1 MNIKHLFQFL
11 IITILSTTLV
21 GCISFGMTEEKCKEL
36 NVNSYTYGRTD
47 ALNAQPKEASYL
59 LFNRHKETCT
69 QKYQTA
75 SFNQAEYDKG
85 YKAGIKELC
94 TYAGGLSLG
103 QKKGAHPINIQTICP
118 QKNETDFA
126 RGYRDGALLYYQGET
141 RSLKGKNS
149 WLQIENSNLE
159 SENSRLESENSSLK
173 SR

>member
-94 TYAGGLSLG
+94 TYAGGYNLG
-103 QKKGAHPINIQTICP
+103 LRGAVYRKVCP
-118 QKNETDFA
+118 TKNASE
-126 RGYRDGALLYYQGET
+126 L
-141 RSLKGKNS
+141 LKGYAEGRIKYLEEKVAS
-149 WLQIENSNLE
+149 LE
-159 SENSRLESENSSLK
+159 SQVGACIVNSIMYQTQDEGYTSS
-173 SR
+173 RPGPGH